1 MAFIRASEPQKSE
14 QNFVAIIYGAPG
26 TGKTT
31 LALSAPDPILIDF
44 DNGMHRVAAW
54 HRKDYIHVD
63 RYEDVLNDIQIPEIK
78 AAKTLIIDTG
88 GSFVTFLK
96 DWAFRTQPTART
108 KGGEFN
114 SLKGFGFVKNEFARL
129 TSQIKDIMHKNLIYV
144 FHSTEQADKDGN
156 PQQRLMCEGQARNT
170 VWNACDFGGYL
181 QVVNGKRMLCLSPQD
196 EYFAKGCHGITGMI
210 EVPELKMGEPND
222 FMARLFDRARQNIDS
237 ENDYWKEEKGRYDEV
252 MEQVKAIVTGVTGP
266 QSATEAAAALGEIQ
280 HVLTSKD
287 EARTMLREK
296 TEQIGLKWSTEA
308 RTYVEAE

>member
-31 LALSAPDPILIDF
+31 IALSAPDPILIDF

-88 GSFVTFLK
+88 GSFVTYLK

-222 FMARLFDRARQNIDS
+222 FMTRLFDRARQNIDS

-252 MEQVKAIVTGVTGP
+252 MEQVKAIVAGVTGP

-308 RTYVEAE
+308 KAYVEAE